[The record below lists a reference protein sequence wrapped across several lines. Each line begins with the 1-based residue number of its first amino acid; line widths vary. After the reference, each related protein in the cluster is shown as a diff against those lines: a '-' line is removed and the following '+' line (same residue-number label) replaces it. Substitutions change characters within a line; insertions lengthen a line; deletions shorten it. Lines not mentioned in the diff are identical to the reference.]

1 MSNPDPSTLRQLFN
15 YNPETGELSW
25 KIKRGKCFPGKVI
38 TCRNDKGY
46 VLVRLNDRNYRVHRI
61 IWAMVYDKWPE
72 FEIDHIN
79 GIRDDNKIDNL
90 REATRAQNMKN
101 LVTPVTNKT
110 GFKGVSWHKAAQKW
124 QAHIR
129 ADGINY
135 YLGIF
140 DNPEDAHKAYVE
152 ASQKMHGIFGKHQ

>member
-1 MSNPDPSTLRQLFN
+1 
-15 YNPETGELSW
+15 
-25 KIKRGKCFPGKVI
+25 
-38 TCRNDKGY
+38 
-46 VLVRLNDRNYRVHRI
+46 
-61 IWAMVYDKWPE
+61 MVYDKWPE